1 MTLEEWRVP
10 ACVFYVVT
18 QEEAGRV
25 MEDIYDLAVR
35 RPAARPDLIE
45 RGTRISDPQMRAA
58 YVVHRFSECMRRGEP
73 LFFPCGWCGELS
85 VQECVVDSCRSR
97 VHGHPEV
104 VCCLCRDRYH
114 GKCRYHASSPPAH
127 RASVGRRAG

>member
-25 MEDIYDLAVR
+25 MEDIDDLAVR

-58 YVVHRFSECMRRGEP
+58 YVVHRFSECMRGE
-73 LFFPCGWCGELS
+73 GNLS
-85 VQECVVDSCRSR
+85 SF
-97 VHGHPEV
+97 
-104 VCCLCRDRYH
+104 L
-114 GKCRYHASSPPAH
+114 A
-127 RASVGRRAG
+127 AGAGN